1 MESKT
6 LEIFADEAAARQ
18 RLEAAELGTVLKDS
32 VLKEASFPLLAAGS
46 LFEFA
51 QALRHTAEPR
61 LVVGVLAQAM
71 QRQAAVWWAC
81 RVARAERDGGVAERE
96 AAAIDAAETWLRG
109 PEQWKA
115 YAANDAAKSVGLDSP
130 AGCAALSAFLAG
142 ESLGPSHVAPLPP
155 GHHLTG
161 MAVASAVELAATRR
175 PTGKPE
181 SDWEEVLDLGF
192 AIASGSEEWQTA
204 ATP

>member
-18 RLEAAELGTVLKDS
+18 RLEAADLSAVLKDAS
-32 VLKEASFPLLAAGS
+32 VPLLASGS
-46 LFEFA
+46 LLAYA
-51 QALRHTAEPR
+51 QSLRHSAEPR
-61 LVVGVLAQAM
+61 LVVGVLAQTM

-81 RVARAERDGGVAERE
+81 RVARAERDGGVADGEMP
-96 AAAIDAAETWLRG
+96 AIEAAETWLRG

-142 ESLGPSHVAPLPP
+142 ESLGPSQLAPLPP
-155 GHHLTG
+155 GPHLTG

-175 PTGKPE
+175 PCAKPE
-181 SDWEEVLDLGF
+181 SCWDEVLDLGF
-192 AIASGSEEWQTA
+192 AIASGGEDWQVA
-204 ATP
+204 ATS